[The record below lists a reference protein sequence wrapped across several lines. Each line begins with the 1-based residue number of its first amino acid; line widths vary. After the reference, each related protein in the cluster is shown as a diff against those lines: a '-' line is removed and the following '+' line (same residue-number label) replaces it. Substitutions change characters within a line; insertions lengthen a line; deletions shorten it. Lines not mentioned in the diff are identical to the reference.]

1 MHLPW
6 LGDIGA
12 LGAYTPHLMLICCGQ
27 AFIDRVFFVSEDRLK
42 SLGIIPGERR
52 LVSAEESIALL
63 KQLEVVAWKDIG
75 GGSSAN
81 SMAIFAGL
89 GGAARFLTS
98 VGADSYGVSFRD
110 DLSSLG
116 MDVRSVTLAEHPTGV
131 CLAAV
136 SERGT
141 RTMFMSLGAAAH
153 LDFSSTDFDG
163 AGKADWLLTEAYSF
177 FSSAPRL
184 VERLVAE
191 AHRREVS
198 VAFSLSDP
206 RVVTAKRSEI
216 LALIDQ
222 VDLLIGNE
230 AEYAALAL
238 PAEVLPRTRRVISHG
253 EKGVS
258 LIQANKN
265 VREANSLPAHVVD
278 VVDTTGAGDAL
289 AGALLYGETAGLD
302 PIESAERAVRVAAE
316 VVKTTGARLTRE
328 RVRAAWGMR

>member
-1 MHLPW
+1 
-6 LGDIGA
+6 
-12 LGAYTPHLMLICCGQ
+12 MLICCGQ
-27 AFIDRVFFVSEDRLK
+27 AFIDRVFFVSEKQLK

-52 LVSAEESIALL
+52 LVSAEESVALL
-63 KQLEVVAWKDIG
+63 KQLEVTAWEDIG

-81 SMAIFAGL
+81 SMAIFSGL

-98 VGADSYGVSFRD
+98 VGADSHGVSFRN

-136 SERGT
+136 SENGT

-163 AGKADWLLTEAYSF
+163 AGKTDWLLTEAYSF

-191 AHRREVS
+191 ARRREVS

-216 LALIDQ
+216 LALLNQI
-222 VDLLIGNE
+222 DLLIGNE

-238 PAEVLPRTRRVISHG
+238 PAATLPRTRRVISHG
-253 EKGVS
+253 ERGVS
-258 LIQANKN
+258 LIQANQTIQDA
-265 VREANSLPAHVVD
+265 VSVPAQLVE

-289 AGALLYGETAGLD
+289 AGALLYGEAIGLD
-302 PIESAERAVRVAAE
+302 SMESVERAVRVAAE
-316 VVKTTGARLTRE
+316 VVKTTGARLSRE
-328 RVRAAWGMR
+328 RVRAAWGMS